1 MITLKKL
8 KIFQQHSGNLDA
20 LRQTN
25 STDKDAITSHDWFV
39 IGNLIQDIKLVNR
52 GLASPSYAGR
62 AEEELRNVCDG
73 ATTISELRRMADDRL
88 P

>member
-8 KIFQQHSGNLDA
+8 KIFQQYSGNLDA

-25 STDKDAITSHDWFV
+25 SADKDAITSHDWFV

-52 GLASPSYAGR
+52 GLAASSYAAK
-62 AEEELRNVCDG
+62 AEEELKNACDDE
-73 ATTISELRRMADDRL
+73 TTIGELRKMAE
-88 P
+88 